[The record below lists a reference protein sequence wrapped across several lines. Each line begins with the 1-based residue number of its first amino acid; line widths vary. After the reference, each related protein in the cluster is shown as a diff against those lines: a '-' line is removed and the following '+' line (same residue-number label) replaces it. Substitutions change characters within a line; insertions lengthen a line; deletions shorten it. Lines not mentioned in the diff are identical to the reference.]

1 MLHNLTHCIQEEK
14 AFKGCTFKPDTRETK
29 LMTKRLIPGTAGS
42 NVAES
47 LILRGLERRAKTEV
61 RLEVF
66 VFFQGAIFCDID
78 IHSGSNGNDSNGTS
92 GRRAA

>member
-1 MLHNLTHCIQEEK
+1 MIARLVLHSQNMTHCIQEEK

-29 LMTKRLIPGTAGS
+29 RMTKRLIPGTAGGS

-61 RLEVF
+61 LLEMF
-66 VFFQGAIFCDID
+66 VLF
-78 IHSGSNGNDSNGTS
+78 
-92 GRRAA
+92 